1 MPLTSSPGGVQL
13 EGPGRAGHNGP
24 SGRHVMAQAFSVEEI
39 IGRPAPQVWAALVDW
54 PNAHRWMPGIDTI
67 AADGQTAEGT
77 RLTFRAR
84 GKDRSS
90 TVVWCVA
97 GQSIVLR
104 SVQGGVRADYAYE
117 VRPHDEGASL
127 VTLTADCQSAGVRC
141 GPCCAS
147 LTAQRTQDEP
157 SGPRQQQPL

>member
-1 MPLTSSPGGVQL
+1 
-13 EGPGRAGHNGP
+13 
-24 SGRHVMAQAFSVEEI
+24 MAQAFSVEEI
-39 IGRPAPQVWAALVDW
+39 IGHPAPHVWAALVDW

-90 TVVWCVA
+90 TIVRCVA

-104 SVQGGVRADYAYE
+104 SVQGDGCPPANPLARVRVRARSRSSGSRWCLRRFPRSSRRD
-117 VRPHDEGASL
+117 R
-127 VTLTADCQSAGVRC
+127 TAPQGF
-141 GPCCAS
+141 
-147 LTAQRTQDEP
+147 
-157 SGPRQQQPL
+157 RQ